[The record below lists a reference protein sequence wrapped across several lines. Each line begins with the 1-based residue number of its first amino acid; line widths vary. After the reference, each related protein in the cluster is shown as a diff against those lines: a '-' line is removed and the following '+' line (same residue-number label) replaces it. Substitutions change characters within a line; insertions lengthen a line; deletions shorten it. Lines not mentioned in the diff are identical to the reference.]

1 MNDGEFDECR
11 TRLNGNL
18 DELVALLRECSEHD
32 WADQLQLLG
41 VGVKDVDVLSI
52 DRLMNAYNAAGSL
65 NDLRIDPAR
74 GHRIRERDIGFIN
87 EQLTRLRTLV
97 WNDAKTMRRELR
109 HR

>member
-1 MNDGEFDECR
+1 MEDGEFDQCR
-11 TRLNGNL
+11 TRLSENL
-18 DELVALLRECSEHD
+18 EDLVTLLRESSEHD

-41 VGVKDVDVLSI
+41 HGVAQVDALSL

-65 NDLRIDPAR
+65 NDLELHPDK
-74 GHRIRERDIGFIN
+74 GHSLRDTDVGFVN